1 MRQVFLHKQIRLD
14 SHRLSLCDAVIALR
28 KRVNPMNPVES
39 RIYTKLGTGFQ
50 PVHLEVINE
59 SYMHSVPPGS
69 ETHFKV
75 VLASAQ
81 FAGKRQVQRH
91 QAIYACLA
99 EELQSG
105 VHALALHTLARR
117 SGRPAARFQHLPN
130 VWGAVNTTHNKCWLC
145 KN

>member
-1 MRQVFLHKQIRLD
+1 
-14 SHRLSLCDAVIALR
+14 
-28 KRVNPMNPVES
+28 MNPIES
-39 RIYTKLGTGFQ
+39 RIHSKLGAGFQ

-105 VHALALHTLARR
+105 VHALALHTLSPEEWQA
-117 SGRPAARFQHLPN
+117 SSHVPESPQCLGGSKHDQQ
-130 VWGAVNTTHNKCWLC
+130 
-145 KN
+145 

>member
-1 MRQVFLHKQIRLD
+1 
-14 SHRLSLCDAVIALR
+14 
-28 KRVNPMNPVES
+28 MNPVES
-39 RIYTKLGTGFQ
+39 RIHSKLKAGFQ

-75 VLASAQ
+75 VLASPD

-99 EELQSG
+99 NELQSG
-105 VHALALHTLARR
+105 VHALALHTYSSEEWHANAQV
-117 SGRPAARFQHLPN
+117 PASPHCLGGSKHDHQ
-130 VWGAVNTTHNKCWLC
+130 
-145 KN
+145 